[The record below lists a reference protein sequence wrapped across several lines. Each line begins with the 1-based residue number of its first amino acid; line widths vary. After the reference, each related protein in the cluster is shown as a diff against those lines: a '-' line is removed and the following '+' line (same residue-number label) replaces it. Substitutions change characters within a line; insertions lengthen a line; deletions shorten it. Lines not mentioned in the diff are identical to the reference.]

1 MTKLLPSLA
10 LVLVASAGLALP
22 AVAESDS
29 FDSFDSSYQLLR
41 LRDAGVNAVSAS
53 ENTSGTMQVTIAQDD
68 GSRATVIYNIDSLKP
83 VRTGGY
89 DYEATGS
96 ISAPVVKRSAPVVS
110 LDSLTHDPDMV
121 AD

>member
-10 LVLVASAGLALP
+10 LVLVASAGLAVP
-22 AVAESDS
+22 AMAESDS

-41 LRDAGVNAVSAS
+41 LRDAGVNAISAS
-53 ENTSGTMQVTIAQDD
+53 ENTSDTMQVTVAGDNGGQ
-68 GSRATVIYNIDSLKP
+68 ATVIYDIDSLKP
-83 VRTGGY
+83 VRAGSY

-96 ISAPVVKRSAPVVS
+96 VAPVVKRSAPAVS
-110 LDSLTHDPDMV
+110 LESLTHDPDMV

>member
-53 ENTSGTMQVTIAQDD
+53 ENTSDTMQVTIAQDD

-83 VRTGGY
+83 VRAGSY

-96 ISAPVVKRSAPVVS
+96 ISAPTVQRSAPAVS
-110 LDSLTHDPDMV
+110 LESLTHDPDMV

>member
-1 MTKLLPSLA
+1 MTKLLPSFA

-22 AVAESDS
+22 ALAESDS
-29 FDSFDSSYQLLR
+29 LDSFDSSYQLLR

-83 VRTGGY
+83 VRAGSY

-96 ISAPVVKRSAPVVS
+96 VSPVVTRSTPAVS
-110 LDSLTHDPDMV
+110 LESLTHDPDMV